1 MPGVF
6 SDTALWQLCPCK
18 VSAGRR
24 PVDLVEGLDAG
35 HLGCFEKSVPIH
47 ILFTEKLVYETL
59 NRYMGC
65 DKQHGISFKNN

>member
-24 PVDLVEGLDAG
+24 PVDLVEDW
-35 HLGCFEKSVPIH
+35 I
-47 ILFTEKLVYETL
+47 
-59 NRYMGC
+59 
-65 DKQHGISFKNN
+65 QGIEMV

>member
-24 PVDLVEGLDAG
+24 PVDVVETLDPG
-35 HLGCFEKSVPIH
+35 HLRWSERSVPIH
-47 ILFTEKLVYETL
+47 IYICTYFHRKTCGFLAL
-59 NRYMGC
+59 NSYMG
-65 DKQHGISFKNN
+65 

>member
-24 PVDLVEGLDAG
+24 PVDVVETLDPG
-35 HLGCFEKSVPIH
+35 HLRWSGRSFPIH
-47 ILFTEKLVYETL
+47 IYICTYFHQKKLVDEAL
-59 NRYMGC
+59 NRYMG
-65 DKQHGISFKNN
+65 